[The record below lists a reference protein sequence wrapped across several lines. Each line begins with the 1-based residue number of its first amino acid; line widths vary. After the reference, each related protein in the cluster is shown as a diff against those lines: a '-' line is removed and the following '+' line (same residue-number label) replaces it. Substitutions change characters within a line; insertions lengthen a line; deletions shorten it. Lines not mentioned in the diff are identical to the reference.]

1 MLLTGSFAFSVA
13 YFKSIEATVYG
24 NSSSYSMPSASTY
37 VLCYFSIITFPCVI
51 LHTNGT
57 IAAALVKYTA
67 LVNCKNVNCSY
78 LPL

>member
-13 YFKSIEATVYG
+13 YFKSTKATVYG
-24 NSSSYSMPSASTY
+24 NSSSYSMPPASIY
-37 VLCYFSIITFPCVI
+37 VLRYFSIITFLRVI

-57 IAAALVKYTA
+57 IAAALVKYTV
-67 LVNCKNVNCSY
+67 LVNCKNANCSY